1 MASGS
6 GANAVCCQEAAAAA
20 DCDAVVEAGDVAC
33 SREFISANL
42 LKRLRLPLAVSTITV
57 GLMSATCS
65 LMQFCS
71 MLTKK
76 KNESNVSADITEP
89 ALFCFGFFEPDV
101 VLGGDECFD
110 GGCGGAYAGALPVP
124 LE

>member
-1 MASGS
+1 MMGATTELTAGGTGAS
-6 GANAVCCQEAAAAA
+6 AACCQE
-20 DCDAVVEAGDVAC
+20 DAVVEAGEEAC

-57 GLMSATCS
+57 GFISEMCS

-76 KNESNVSADITEP
+76 KNESSVSADITEP
-89 ALFCFGFFEPDV
+89 ALDFFFFFLEGDV
-101 VLGGDECFD
+101 DLGG
-110 GGCGGAYAGALPVP
+110 A
-124 LE
+124 

>member
-1 MASGS
+1 MEPAMESGT
-6 GANAVCCQEAAAAA
+6 GANAAAAA
-20 DCDAVVEAGDVAC
+20 AACCDAVVEAGDEAC
-33 SREFISANL
+33 SREFISASL

-76 KNESNVSADITEP
+76 KNESNVRADITEP
-89 ALFCFGFFEPDV
+89 ALFCFFLELD
-101 VLGGDECFD
+101 LGGDDVCF
-110 GGCGGAYAGALPVP
+110 GGEYAGALPVP

>member
-1 MASGS
+1 MVSGT
-6 GANAVCCQEAAAAA
+6 GANAAAS
-20 DCDAVVEAGDVAC
+20 CDAVVEAGDEAC
-33 SREFISANL
+33 SREFISASL
-42 LKRLRLPLAVSTITV
+42 LKRLRVPLAVSTITV

-89 ALFCFGFFEPDV
+89 GLFCFFFELD
-101 VLGGDECFD
+101 LGGDDECFGGD
-110 GGCGGAYAGALPVP
+110 GGCGGEYAGALPVP